1 MAAANAAHI
10 HEALIVGGGFGGIG
24 MGITLERAGIDDFL
38 ILERGSG
45 PGGVWRDNTYPGA
58 ACDVPSHLY
67 SFSFAPNPHWS
78 RTFASRDEIHA
89 YLQRCVLEH
98 GLAGKLRCRAEVA
111 EAVFDEE
118 AGVWRARWPSRA
130 PAGCRSWYLDEQGR
144 NTVNW
149 PGFSLTY
156 RWLATR
162 SKLSAYRFTRPG
174 DCCRAAGGAG
184 LHVDTVL

>member
-10 HEALIVGGGFGGIG
+10 HEALIGGGGFGGIG
-24 MGITLERAGIDDFL
+24 MGITLKRAGIDDFL

-89 YLQRCVLEH
+89 YLQRCVLDH
-98 GLAGKLRCRAEVA
+98 GLAGKLRCQAEVA

-118 AGVWRARWPSRA
+118 AGVWR
-130 PAGCRSWYLDEQGR
+130 
-144 NTVNW
+144 
-149 PGFSLTY
+149 F
-156 RWLATR
+156 TR
-162 SKLSAYRFTRPG
+162 SG
-174 DCCRAAGGAG
+174 DCCKAAADAG
-184 LHVDTVL
+184 LQVDTVQ